1 MKKVIIILLIIIA
14 LGFTGWQVYRRI
26 NTVKNTNPGLKSGLS
41 SPPVVVEVA
50 SIEKKTI
57 EEAGNFSGTLQPG
70 AKVLI
75 ASKTGGRLEKLFVDV
90 GDRVTS
96 GQLIALLD
104 EEELLQQ
111 VEQARAEL
119 QVAEAGVED
128 AKFALITAQKEY
140 ERVRS
145 LREKK
150 IASEAELDD
159 AEARFRAAEM
169 KYRVSEAQV
178 KQKEAALKAAE
189 IRLSYTRIKAYWE
202 DSRTTRVVGERFV
215 EAGEMLR
222 ANDPIVSL
230 LDIDSLIAEVQVI
243 ERDYSRVRIGQ
254 KALITTE
261 AFPGREFEGT
271 VIRIAPVLKETSRQ
285 AQVNI
290 EVPNPEH
297 LLKPGMFI
305 NARIVL
311 DRHENAT
318 VVPIHSL
325 VKRDSMYGIFTVDR
339 ETMKVHFV
347 PVTPGIRHE
356 GYVEIVDPPLSGL
369 VVTLGQ
375 HLLEEGSTVLL
386 SGNESGLTST
396 GADRVS
402 SDRKALATAGS
413 EGTVRGQT
421 RKEKT
426 LPGAG
431 K

>member
-1 MKKVIIILLIIIA
+1 M
-14 LGFTGWQVYRRI
+14 
-26 NTVKNTNPGLKSGLS
+26 LK
-41 SPPVVVEVA
+41 
-50 SIEKKTI
+50 
-57 EEAGNFSGTLQPG
+57 
-70 AKVLI
+70 
-75 ASKTGGRLEKLFVDV
+75 
-90 GDRVTS
+90 
-96 GQLIALLD
+96 
-104 EEELLQQ
+104 
-111 VEQARAEL
+111 
-119 QVAEAGVED
+119 
-128 AKFALITAQKEY
+128 
-140 ERVRS
+140 
-145 LREKK
+145 
-150 IASEAELDD
+150 
-159 AEARFRAAEM
+159 
-169 KYRVSEAQV
+169 
-178 KQKEAALKAAE
+178 
-189 IRLSYTRIKAYWE
+189 
-202 DSRTTRVVGERFV
+202 
-215 EAGEMLR
+215 

-290 EVPNPEH
+290 EVPNPGH

-305 NARIVL
+305 NARIVIA
-311 DRHENAT
+311 RHENAT

-325 VKRDSMYGIFTVDR
+325 VKRDNMYGIFTVDR
-339 ETMKVHFV
+339 ETMKAHFI

-369 VVTLGQ
+369 VVTFGQ

-386 SGNESGLTST
+386 SGNEGGLTST
-396 GADRVS
+396 GADRGG
-402 SDRKALATAGS
+402 SDRKAPATASS